1 MKPPCSLPM
10 RSSLFRLP
18 TTTPQPCLIRQ
29 WSSLRSS
36 PPSAPLRSR
45 LQPQPRHR
53 QQQRRTFLKPS
64 SPPSYRA
71 VEKLDVSRMQAEQ
84 YNYWVRRRNFLIC
97 GALAG
102 FTATVYTG
110 YLLVLELRKPK
121 KFDSGGAAA
130 PPDPFSTEAG
140 SRRKTVVHDAE
151 GREVVPT
158 GNSTV
163 PTFPRHLELS
173 VAGGGGDSHTAK
185 EKLDGGVEYTLV
197 GLGVRTVSFLGIPVY
212 MVGYYIAT
220 PDIAAIQSRLV
231 KEINPIATT
240 LVANEKEELRQAL
253 LDPKRG
259 EALWED
265 ILADVRPRSVF
276 RIVPVRDTDFHHLR
290 DGFVRAIQAR
300 SSQGERRADY
310 ADDAFAAGMRDF
322 RALFNRGRV
331 PKRREM
337 LLCRD
342 ASGRLTITYDDGD
355 KAVVVGTVDDERV
368 SRLLW
373 LNYLAGSKVASEPA
387 RTSIVD
393 GIMEFVERPVG
404 TVATQVL

>member
-1 MKPPCSLPM
+1 MKPPCSLA
-10 RSSLFRLP
+10 RSSLLRIP
-18 TTTPQPCLIRQ
+18 TTPQPCLIRQ
-29 WSSLRSS
+29 CPTLRPS
-36 PPSAPLRSR
+36 PLPSASLLRSR
-45 LQPQPRHR
+45 LCL
-53 QQQRRTFLKPS
+53 QQSRRTFLKPS
-64 SPPSYRA
+64 TGPSYRA
-71 VEKLDVSRMQAEQ
+71 VENLNVDRIRAESQ
-84 YNYWVRRRNFLIC
+84 NYYVRRRNFLLL
-97 GALAG
+97 GAALS
-102 FTATVYTG
+102 FTAALGSG
-110 YLLVLELRKPK
+110 YMLVLELTKPK
-121 KFDSGGAAA
+121 KFDSGGAV
-130 PPDPFSTEAG
+130 PDPFSTEAG
-140 SRRKTVVHDAE
+140 SKRKTVVHDAQ
-151 GREVVPT
+151 GREIVPT

-173 VAGGGGDSHTAK
+173 TGGGHTAK
-185 EKLDGGVEYTLV
+185 EQLDGGVEYTLV
-197 GLGVRTVSFLGIPVY
+197 GLGVRTVSFLGIQVY

-253 LDPKRG
+253 LDPQRG
-259 EALWED
+259 EALWSAV
-265 ILADVRPRSVF
+265 LADVQPRSVF

-300 SSQGERRADY
+300 SSQGEHRADY
-310 ADDAFAAGMRDF
+310 ADDAFGVGMRDF

-331 PKRREM
+331 PKRKEM

-342 ASGRLTITYDDGD
+342 AAGRLTITYDDGEHGN
-355 KAVVVGTVDDERV
+355 AVVGTVDEERI

>member
-18 TTTPQPCLIRQ
+18 TTPQPCLIRQ
-29 WSSLRSS
+29 WRAPLRPGPS
-36 PPSAPLRSR
+36 PASLRSR
-45 LQPQPRHR
+45 LQPQ
-53 QQQRRTFLKPS
+53 QQQRRTFLKRPA
-64 SPPSYRA
+64 PPSYRA
-71 VEKLDVSRMQAEQ
+71 VEKLDVHRMQAES
-84 YNYWVRRRNFLIC
+84 YNYYVRRQKFLIC
-97 GALAG
+97 GAVAG
-102 FTATVYTG
+102 LTATIYTA

-130 PPDPFSTEAG
+130 PLDPFSTEAG
-140 SRRKTVVHDAE
+140 SRRKTVVHDAQ

-173 VAGGGGDSHTAK
+173 IGGGEGDSHSAK
-185 EKLDGGVEYTLV
+185 EQLDGGVEYTLV
-197 GLGVRTVSFLGIPVY
+197 GLGVRTVSFLGIQVY

-253 LDPKRG
+253 LDPQRG
-259 EALWED
+259 EALWSAV
-265 ILADVRPRSVF
+265 LADVRPRSVF

-342 ASGRLTITYDDGD
+342 AAGRLTITYDDGD
-355 KAVVVGTVDDERV
+355 SGNVVVGTVDEERV

-404 TVATQVL
+404 TVATQVI